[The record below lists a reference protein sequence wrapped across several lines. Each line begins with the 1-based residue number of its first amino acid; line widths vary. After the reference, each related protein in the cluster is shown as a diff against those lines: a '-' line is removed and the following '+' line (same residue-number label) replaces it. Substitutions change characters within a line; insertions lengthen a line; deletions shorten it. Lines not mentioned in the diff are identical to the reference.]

1 MTFEEDLF
9 NSASMKKLYITR
21 EITRKDSIATRLYLK
36 DIHKFEPLSTEEE
49 VELIKKIRQGD
60 EEAKVRLIFSN
71 LRFVVT
77 IAKKYQSL
85 GMGLADLI
93 SEGNF
98 GLLEAAHKFDE
109 TKGFKFI
116 TYAVWWIRQSISRS
130 ITEKSQMIRVP
141 SGKVWTNSKI
151 QKASSKFEQENHRK
165 PSIEETARELNIE
178 EHEVETALIN
188 NRKNLSI
195 EDSLDSYSDYKLYD
209 VLEDTSLPRP
219 DDGLIRE
226 SLQIELDELLNQIPK
241 KEAEVIRNYF
251 GLNGN
256 HECSTFSISRK
267 FNISEERV
275 RQLKELGLKRL
286 KSVYY
291 SQNPAKYLA

>member
-1 MTFEEDLF
+1 MTFGENLF

-21 EITRKDSIATRLYLK
+21 EITRKDSISTRLYLK
-36 DIHKFEPLSTEEE
+36 EIHKSEPLTTEEE

-71 LRFVVT
+71 LRFVVS

-85 GMGLADLI
+85 GMGLSDLI

-98 GLLEAAHKFDE
+98 GLLEAARKFDE

-151 QKASSKFEQENHRK
+151 QKASSKFEQENQRR
-165 PSIEETARELNIE
+165 PSIEETAKELNME
-178 EHEVETALIN
+178 EYEVSIALMT
-188 NRKNLSI
+188 NRKNLSM
-195 EDSLDSYSDYKLYD
+195 EDPLDAYSDHKLQD
-209 VLEDTSLPRP
+209 VMEDTSLPRP

-226 SLQIELDELLNQIPK
+226 SLQIELDEMLNQIPK
-241 KEAEVIRNYF
+241 KEAEVLRNYF

-275 RQLKELGLKRL
+275 KQLKELGLKRL
-286 KSVYY
+286 KSFYY
-291 SQNPAKYLA
+291 SRNLEKYLA